1 VGTDEREKERRQVEI
16 KTEMGLTASFLLRY
30 ILKQF
35 SFFLYFYMKII
46 IKYYKKY

>member
-16 KTEMGLTASFLLRY
+16 KTEMALTASFLIRY

-35 SFFLYFYMKII
+35 SFFLYIFT
-46 IKYYKKY
+46 